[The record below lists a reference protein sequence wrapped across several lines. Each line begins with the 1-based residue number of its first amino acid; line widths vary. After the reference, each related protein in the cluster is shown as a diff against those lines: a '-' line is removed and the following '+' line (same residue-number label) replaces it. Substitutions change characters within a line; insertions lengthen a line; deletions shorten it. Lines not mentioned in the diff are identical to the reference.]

1 MRAVVTG
8 VPGVGKTT
16 VMNIVAERS
25 GYRIVNF
32 GDLMLEIA
40 RERGLVSHRD
50 EIRRLPME
58 VQRALQMEAGERI
71 GKMADVL
78 VDTHM
83 TIKTPFGYLPGLPEW
98 VLKAISPGL
107 LIIIEASPE
116 EILAR
121 RVRDSTRMREAE
133 ELRSI
138 EEHQMVNRMAAFAY
152 AALTGAFVLM
162 VENREGK
169 PEEAAE
175 RILEVL
181 GYGGD

>member
-1 MRAVVTG
+1 
-8 VPGVGKTT
+8 
-16 VMNIVAERS
+16 
-25 GYRIVNF
+25 
-32 GDLMLEIA
+32 
-40 RERGLVSHRD
+40 
-50 EIRRLPME
+50 
-58 VQRALQMEAGERI
+58 
-71 GKMADVL
+71 
-78 VDTHM
+78 M
-83 TIKTPFGYLPGLPEW
+83 TLINTAFGYQSGLPEW

-162 VENREGK
+162 VENREGR

-181 GYGGD
+181 GFGGD